1 MRVVARSS
9 LTPTVPINCIREEN
23 GVTLVKYS
31 AQQPDWAVQHDDA
44 RAEAEAVSPMVARQ
58 HLSVFRLTQ
67 RLEVCEFGSDT
78 SAGTMSE
85 RAPMLNVSAA
95 NNNRAD
101 SFIGYS
107 LSPVGTS
114 QRRFWMRR

>member
-1 MRVVARSS
+1 MLV
-9 LTPTVPINCIREEN
+9 EN
-23 GVTLVKYS
+23 GVDLTKYS
-31 AQQPDWAVQHDDA
+31 AQQPDWVAQHDDA
-44 RAEAEAVSPMVARQ
+44 RAEAEAVSSMVARQ

-67 RLEVCEFGSDT
+67 RFEVCEFGSNT

-107 LSPVGTS
+107 LSPVGIFK
-114 QRRFWMRR
+114 RRFSMRR